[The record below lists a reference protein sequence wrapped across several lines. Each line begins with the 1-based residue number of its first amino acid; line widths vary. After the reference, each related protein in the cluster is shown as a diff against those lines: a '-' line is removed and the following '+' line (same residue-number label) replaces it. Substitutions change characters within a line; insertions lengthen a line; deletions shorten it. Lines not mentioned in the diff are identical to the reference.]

1 MTGARKWEKRALQ
14 RNCSSRQSDGK
25 EPFDGGLPNGRSV
38 ASAGSAFRCKLLEE
52 RILIEKIKNERSELH
67 AKMDGTGSK

>member
-1 MTGARKWEKRALQ
+1 MLANG
-14 RNCSSRQSDGK
+14 RNGLCK
-25 EPFDGGLPNGRSV
+25 EIAAAESPMGESHLTGGLTNGRSI

-52 RILIEKIKNERSELH
+52 RILVEKMKNERSELH